1 MDPRNYGKG
10 RKKTYGDEVRVNEY
24 WGLDPHDLP
33 RVGDFVLLKTRA
45 HELIEVLPSR
55 STPGTVRYRAII
67 RRLDE
72 VPRSARTF
80 DGGVPNIRG
89 Y

>member
-1 MDPRNYGKG
+1 MDSRNYAKG
-10 RKKTYGDEVRVNEY
+10 RRKDFGDEVRVNEY
-24 WGLDPHDLP
+24 WGLDQNDLP

-45 HELIEVLPSR
+45 HELIEVVPSK
-55 STPGTVRYRAII
+55 STPGTIRYRAII

-72 VPRSARTF
+72 VPSEVRKF
-80 DGGVPNIRG
+80 DSEPNIRA

>member
-1 MDPRNYGKG
+1 MDSGNYAKG
-10 RKKTYGDEVRVNEY
+10 RNKGFGDEIRVNEY
-24 WGLDPHDLP
+24 WGLDPDDLP

-45 HELIEVLPSR
+45 HELIEVIPSR
-55 STPGTVRYRAII
+55 STPGTIRYRAII

-72 VPRSARTF
+72 VPRNARTF
-80 DGGVPNIRG
+80 SSEPNIRD